1 MWVWGGDRVHGGG
14 VHGGWGGSRG
24 VKGPSEGQPVSLWSD
39 EVWWLC
45 RRSRKDGIVAENN
58 GVFQ

>member
-1 MWVWGGDRVHGGG
+1 M
-14 VHGGWGGSRG
+14 HGGWGGSRG
-24 VKGPSEGQPVSLWSD
+24 VKGPSEDQPVFLWSD

-45 RRSRKDGIVAENN
+45 RRSRKDDIVAENN